1 MFYGMR
7 TTIDRAGRV
16 VVPKEIRRRLH
27 LLEGGDVDVDERDGV
42 IEIRPALTEFRVVSG
57 EGGLVAVP
65 AEPLPPLTDEDVRET
80 IDRLRG

>member
-1 MFYGMR
+1 MR

-27 LLEGGDVDVDERDGV
+27 LLEGGDVEIDERDGV
-42 IEIRPALTEFRVVSG
+42 IEIRPALTEFRVATG